1 MHDNYP
7 NRGPRILHAKNHF
20 MKTTQIN
27 IKLPQP
33 EKTAAVS
40 TARKLGLNLSVW
52 LRLAIKKAIKEGVE

>member
-1 MHDNYP
+1 MSK
-7 NRGPRILHAKNHF
+7 I
-20 MKTTQIN
+20 TQIN